1 LELNKKNLFFILISF
16 GGLVLTL
23 YSTYILDASSSKFEY
38 CLELGVNASTHT
50 DYDNRKFIDANNLN
64 NTTTKCSTTAISE
77 SNAVYPQ
84 IIGIIMTLF
93 IPILTIDLKEDKR
106 KSKPQ
111 SQLSKEECKDPLA
124 NFGSSL

>member
-1 LELNKKNLFFILISF
+1 
-16 GGLVLTL
+16 
-23 YSTYILDASSSKFEY
+23 
-38 CLELGVNASTHT
+38 
-50 DYDNRKFIDANNLN
+50 
-64 NTTTKCSTTAISE
+64 
-77 SNAVYPQ
+77 
-84 IIGIIMTLF
+84 MTLF